1 MEERVTMLLPPI
13 TIQDI
18 SLLLAVSAILLLV
31 TAELVPYVFGEKT
44 LISDM
49 KKLRNL
55 ALVLGVLFLVTI
67 AFYIYTAILR

>member
-1 MEERVTMLLPPI
+1 MLLPLI

-31 TAELVPYVFGEKT
+31 TAELAPYVSGEKM
-44 LISDM
+44 LISNV

-55 ALVLGVLFLVTI
+55 ALVLGILFLVTI
-67 AFYIYTAILR
+67 VISYLPIL

>member
-1 MEERVTMLLPPI
+1 MLLPPL
-13 TIQDI
+13 TVQDL
-18 SLLLAVSAILLLV
+18 SMLLAVSAILLLV

-55 ALVLGVLFLVTI
+55 ALVLGVLFVVTV
-67 AFYIYTAILR
+67 AITFLIKS